1 MRNGRICAWLLVAF
15 VAAGC
20 AESNPAAERAATA
33 ATTPW
38 LALMD
43 AEDYERCWH
52 DASSLFRDEE
62 ERESWVAKA
71 KGYRDPLGE
80 FESRELNTT
89 RVITDPWGAPPGLYA
104 VVVYDSVWQNGTI
117 FEMVYMQQQ
126 DDESWRVAGY
136 NVKQQR

>member
-1 MRNGRICAWLLVAF
+1 MRKSLLLCALPLAALL
-15 VAAGC
+15 AGC
-20 AESNPAAERAATA
+20 AESNPAAERAASA
-33 ATTPW
+33 ATAPW

-62 ERESWVAKA
+62 ERQSWVAKA
-71 KGYRDPLGE
+71 KGYREPLGE

-126 DDESWRVAGY
+126 DDASWRVAGY